1 MGVEEHR
8 AKAPR
13 TVKVAIVTV
22 SDTRTEAD
30 DYSGNVIR
38 DLLVAAGHKVPRR
51 LIVKDDVLEI
61 QKALRDLI
69 EDPGV
74 EAVVTS
80 GGTGLAHRDVTLE
93 AVGHFEEKHIPGFG
107 ELFRMLSFEE
117 VGGAAMMS
125 RATAFVTEGKIVF
138 CLPGSEKAVRLATT
152 RLIAPEVAHMV
163 WEAGR

>member
-1 MGVEEHR
+1 MSVEEHR
-8 AKAPR
+8 TKAPK

-30 DYSGNVIR
+30 DYSGNAIR

-74 EAVVTS
+74 EAIVTS
-80 GGTGLAHRDVTLE
+80 GGTGLAHRDVTLQ
-93 AVGHFEEKHIPGFG
+93 AVAHFEEKHIPGFG
-107 ELFRMLSFEE
+107 ELFRMLSFQEI
-117 VGGAAMMS
+117 GSAAMNS
-125 RATAFVTEGKIVF
+125 RAEAFVSEGKLVF
-138 CLPGSEKAVRLATT
+138 CLPGSEKAVRLAIDK
-152 RLIAPEVAHMV
+152 LVAPDLGHLLWEV
-163 WEAGR
+163 RR